1 MLRLKNRKQEYTQ
14 GGQVGETL
22 PGTQVRDG
30 GGLDQLSGRDGDQ
43 QSDQG
48 YIFKVEKMLLYS
60 ELIRKRS
67 EEGLQGFRPEQL
79 EGWSWQ
85 LLRQE
90 GCKWKI

>member
-43 QSDQG
+43 
-48 YIFKVEKMLLYS
+48 
-60 ELIRKRS
+60 
-67 EEGLQGFRPEQL
+67 
-79 EGWSWQ
+79 
-85 LLRQE
+85 
-90 GCKWKI
+90 